1 MMIQPSKLGIK
12 KLNLFLKLTGL
23 VFLLTRIEMVISV
36 ITKVRRAIE
45 KMTISKKL
53 IGKRLLPPSPKK

>member
-23 VFLLTRIEMVISV
+23 VLLFTRIEMVIKVMMNV
-36 ITKVRRAIE
+36 IRAIE

-53 IGKRLLPPSPKK
+53 IGKTLLPPSPK